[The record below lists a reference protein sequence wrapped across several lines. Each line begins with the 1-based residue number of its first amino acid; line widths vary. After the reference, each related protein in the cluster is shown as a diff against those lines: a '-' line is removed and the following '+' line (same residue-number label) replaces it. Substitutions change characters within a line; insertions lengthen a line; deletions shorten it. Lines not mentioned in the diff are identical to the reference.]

1 MKKTSLNIAWFFC
14 LVIFCSIFHYNF
26 SYSADNSVYS
36 SVKDKASKIKG
47 PGLETM
53 KKFLRTSKGL
63 EKEITQI
70 VKKIEDECCHKKF
83 QKKEELISLK
93 TDLQDCLSRK
103 CYKINL
109 KKLKGKQ
116 DRYLIVDTLNRSKKL
131 LSENLEK
138 K

>member
-1 MKKTSLNIAWFFC
+1 
-14 LVIFCSIFHYNF
+14 
-26 SYSADNSVYS
+26 
-36 SVKDKASKIKG
+36 
-47 PGLETM
+47 M